1 MAMNTPRSSSLRWPL
16 RALCVLGL
24 NLVALAAFAGNAGAH
39 VSPAQAEHAADR
51 GVNWFLSNQEAS
63 GSFGFGGDWA
73 MTALAATGLNAAD
86 ASTSLIDPSAQ
97 DFYLGDWQASGP
109 GGGATDAE
117 RAILS
122 GVAGGIQTSR
132 LSTGADTTRSNM
144 VARVAELFDGEQIG
158 EPGLLND
165 DIFGVLALHRAGA
178 PPELLRSIVDYLRTQ
193 QKPNGGWTWNAS
205 PGAPADTDMTGS
217 AVAAFCAAGI
227 GPGDADLDQAIALLH
242 TLQDPAT
249 GGFIAPPEAFGI
261 GVNTD
266 TTSWVTSGLIQC
278 GIDPQSAEWTTAQG
292 KTPLDYLVSMQRPDG
307 HFDWTEEFAGGAFE
321 TYSSV
326 RPLAGEAFSAAPPV
340 RLDGVS
346 PAVRPAADVPDGTPV
361 PITLVIDHGPG
372 ADDVRMCRVDIESGS
387 SLDTVLA
394 DAVATSVPAGCV
406 ADFAGGV
413 GPGGLISVNGVAET
427 AGYEWRSAVNGSAPT
442 AGSEAPIGFGD
453 LLFLELAGKVADPAD
468 PAKVEVP
475 PLLAAAKQR
484 RSKGPRVAVR
494 GRARLRPDGELAV
507 RLECPRG
514 NGQVGCRGVL
524 TVQFRQGRDDRLRF
538 GGSSAFA
545 LPSGKSSMLL
555 LPASGALRHSA
566 DTGRVRLRVTAA
578 THAEDGARRLTHA
591 RRFLNP

>member
-1 MAMNTPRSSSLRWPL
+1 MNTPRSSSPRRPL

-24 NLVALAAFAGNAGAH
+24 NLVALAALAGNAGAH
-39 VSPAQAEHAADR
+39 VSPAQADHAAER
-51 GVNWFLSNQEAS
+51 GVNWFLSNQEES

-86 ASTSLIDPSAQ
+86 AQTTLADPSAQ
-97 DFYLGDWQASGP
+97 EFYLGDWQASGP
-109 GGGATDAE
+109 GTTATDAE

-132 LSTGADTTRSNM
+132 LSTSVLDTTTSNL

-165 DIFGVLALHRAGA
+165 DIFGVLALHHAGA
-178 PPELLRSIVDYLRTQ
+178 PPELLRSIVEYLRTQ

-217 AVAAFCAAGI
+217 AVAAFCAAGV
-227 GPGDADLDQAIALLH
+227 GPGDADLDEAIALLH

-278 GIDPQSAEWTTAQG
+278 GIDPQGAEWTTSQG

-307 HFDWTEEFAGGAFE
+307 HFDWTGEFAGGAFE

-326 RPLAGEAFSAAPPV
+326 RPLAGEAFSAAPPA
-340 RLDGVS
+340 RLDGIS
-346 PAVRPAADVPDGTPV
+346 PAVRPAANVADGTPV

-372 ADDVRMCRVDIESGS
+372 ADDVRMCRVDVESGS
-387 SLDTVLA
+387 SLGAVLA
-394 DAVATSVPAGCV
+394 DAETMSVPAGCV
-406 ADFAGGV
+406 ASFSGGE
-413 GPGGLISVNGVAET
+413 GPGGLVSLNGVAET
-427 AGYEWRSAVNGSAPT
+427 TDYEWRTAVNGSAAT
-442 AGSEAPIGFGD
+442 AGSGDAIGFGD
-453 LLFLELAGKVADPAD
+453 LVFLELA
-468 PAKVEVP
+468 AKVVNPAQPPKVDVP
-475 PLLAAAKQR
+475 PLGAAAKQR
-484 RSKGPRVAVR
+484 RAKGPRVAVR
-494 GRARLRPDGELAV
+494 GRAWLRADGELAV

-514 NGQVGCRGVL
+514 NGQVGCQGVL
-524 TVQFRQGRDDRLRF
+524 TVRFRQGRNDRLRF
-538 GGSSAFA
+538 GGSTAFA
-545 LPSGKSSMLL
+545 LPSGDSSVFSAAATEALL
-555 LPASGALRHSA
+555 RSA
-566 DTGRVRLRVTAA
+566 DEGRVRLRVTAA
-578 THAEDGARRLTHA
+578 TRAEDGALRLTHA
-591 RRFLNP
+591 RRFLSP

>member
-1 MAMNTPRSSSLRWPL
+1 MNTPRSSSLRRPL
-16 RALCVLGL
+16 HALCVLGL
-24 NLVALAAFAGNAGAH
+24 NLVALAALAGNAGAH
-39 VSPAQAEHAADR
+39 VSPAQADHAAER
-51 GVNWFLSNQEAS
+51 GVNWFLTNQEES

-86 ASTSLIDPSAQ
+86 ASTSLADPSAQ
-97 DFYLGDWQASGP
+97 DFYLGDWQASGS
-109 GGGATDAE
+109 GAAATDAE

-132 LSTGADTTRSNM
+132 LSTSVVDTTTSNL
-144 VARVAELFDGEQIG
+144 VARLAELFDGEQIG

-165 DIFGVLALHRAGA
+165 DIFGVLALHHAGA

-217 AVAAFCAAGI
+217 AVAAFCAAGVR
-227 GPGDADLDQAIALLH
+227 PGDSDLDQAIALLH

-266 TTSWVTSGLIQC
+266 TTAWVTSGLIQC
-278 GIDPQSAEWTTAQG
+278 GIDPQGAEWTTAQG
-292 KTPLDYLVSMQRPDG
+292 KTPLDYLVAMQRPDG

-326 RPLAGEAFSAAPPV
+326 RPLAGEAFSAAPPA

-346 PAVRPAADVPDGTPV
+346 PTVRPAADVPDGTPV

-372 ADDVRMCRVDIESGS
+372 GDDVRMCRVDIESGS

-394 DAVATSVPAGCV
+394 DAETTSVPADCV

-413 GPGGLISVNGVAET
+413 GPGGLAAVNGVAET
-427 AGYEWRSAVNGSAPT
+427 TDYEWRMAVNGSTPT
-442 AGSEAPIGFGD
+442 AGSGDPIGFGD
-453 LLFLELAGKVADPAD
+453 LLFLEFVAKVADPAD
-468 PAKVEVP
+468 PPEVDVP
-475 PLLAAAKQR
+475 PLRAAAKQR
-484 RSKGPRVAVR
+484 RGKGPRVAVR
-494 GRARLRPDGELAV
+494 GRAQLRTDGELAV
-507 RLECPRG
+507 PLECPRG

-524 TVQFRQGRDDRLRF
+524 TVQFRQGRNDRLRF
-538 GGSSAFA
+538 GGSTAFA
-545 LPSGKSSMLL
+545 LPSGESSTLL
-555 LPASGALRHSA
+555 VPASRALRDDA
-566 DTGRVRLRVTAA
+566 DAGRVRLRVTAA
-578 THAEDGARRLTHA
+578 TRAEDGALRLTHA

>member
-1 MAMNTPRSSSLRWPL
+1 MAMNTPRSSSLRCPL
-16 RALCVLGL
+16 RALCVLAL

-39 VSPAQAEHAADR
+39 VSPAQADHAAER
-51 GVNWFLSNQEAS
+51 GVNWFLSNQEES

-86 ASTSLIDPSAQ
+86 ASTSLADPSAQ
-97 DFYLGDWQASGP
+97 DFYLDDWQVGGP
-109 GGGATDAE
+109 GGAATDAE

-132 LSTGADTTRSNM
+132 LSTAADTTRSNL

-158 EPGLLND
+158 ETGLLND
-165 DIFGVLALHRAGA
+165 DIFGVLALHHAGA
-178 PPELLRSIVDYLRTQ
+178 PPELLRSIVDYLRTKQ
-193 QKPNGGWTWNAS
+193 LPDGGWSWNTS

-217 AVAAFCAAGI
+217 VVAAFCAAGV
-227 GPGDADLDQAIALLH
+227 GPGDGDLDQAIALLH
-242 TLQDPAT
+242 ALQDPAS

-278 GIDPQSAEWTTAQG
+278 GIDPQGPEWTTAQG

-326 RPLAGEAFSAAPPV
+326 RPLAGEAFSAAPPA

-346 PAVRPAADVPDGTPV
+346 PAVRPAADVPDGTLV

-387 SLDTVLA
+387 SLDAVLA
-394 DAVATSVPAGCV
+394 GAETTSVPADCV
-406 ADFAGGV
+406 ADFSDEAGSGGV
-413 GPGGLISVNGVAET
+413 ASLNGVAET
-427 AGYEWRSAVNGSAPT
+427 ADYEWRTSVNGSAPT
-442 AGSEAPIGFGD
+442 AGGEDPIGFGD
-453 LLFLELAGKVADPAD
+453 LLFLELAAKVADPTA
-468 PAKVEVP
+468 PPKVEVP
-475 PLLAAAKQR
+475 PLRTVAKRRGQR
-484 RSKGPRVAVR
+484 PRVAVR
-494 GRARLRPDGELAV
+494 GRARLRPGGGLAV

-514 NGQVGCRGVL
+514 NGRLGCRGVL
-524 TVQFRQGRDDRLRF
+524 TVQFRQGPDDRLRF
-538 GGSSAFA
+538 GGSTAFD
-545 LPSGKSSMLL
+545 LPSGDSSTLL
-555 LPASGALRHSA
+555 LPATEALRHSA
-566 DTGRVRLRVTAA
+566 DVGRVRLRITAA
-578 THAEDGARRLTHA
+578 TRAEDGALRLTHA